1 VSEYLSSRP
10 HFLSYEAREIACHA
24 IETYCERLCFGHYED
39 LKVCGCEARVQ
50 EFLCC

>member
-1 VSEYLSSRP
+1 MSEYLSSRP